1 MVIIIILKL
10 VMSKIFIALTPKPEF
25 NKVICGLKD
34 DQKKL
39 RSTIKKFEKD
49 ELEHHDI
56 GISHDAEKTPG
67 YKILSK
73 VIELGCKTAIKLSK
87 KI

>member
-1 MVIIIILKL
+1 M
-10 VMSKIFIALTPKPEF
+10 ANE
-25 NKVICGLKD
+25 
-34 DQKKL
+34 
-39 RSTIKKFEKD
+39 KKFEAD

-73 VIELGCKTAIKLSK
+73 VIELACKTAIIITK
-87 KI
+87 KIPNTLPRFARIYGTEFWIWRFCV